1 MMLVSWVVSLFSLM
15 MILNGGGGGGIAEGK
30 DTPVGGG
37 YKFPLPGVIPDL
49 FIAVAP
55 LIVGVVCKDGVL
67 LIALHTAFSTDTDDK
82 NDESF
87 LLFKQQLQQQ
97 QQQQQQIQSEE
108 RQDSTIPIER
118 QQKDLP
124 RTYRGPFRIYPIDT
138 TNGQI
143 ALTCAGWRTDG
154 FYLKQYLQSV
164 DKKERQVFGSL
175 LDVDEHGSYLACQ
188 ASQFLAEICVQDG
201 RRPMSCLGLLAAGG
215 GGGGTTINNNN
226 NNNIG
231 GGSGGCLY
239 LVDATGAYRVRAHAV
254 GGGPLLAGKMND
266 ILREKDWTQFCC
278 ADVAKELLCT
288 LFDDLDDETSESKD
302 TSVGIPDGSLVEIVN
317 VGSTTQGIGTG
328 LSKRKS
334 TLNRIFTSTLFGSAT
349 TTRN

>member
-1 MMLVSWVVSLFSLM
+1 MVSLLSLM
-15 MILNGGGGGGIAEGK
+15 MILIGGGGGGGIAEGK

-87 LLFKQQLQQQ
+87 LLFKQQ
-97 QQQQQQIQSEE
+97 QQQQQIQSEE
-108 RQDSTIPIER
+108 RQNSTIPIGR

-124 RTYRGPFRIYPIDT
+124 RSYRGPFRIYPIDT

-154 FYLKQYLQSV
+154 YYLKQYLQSV

-215 GGGGTTINNNN
+215 GGGGGTTINNNN
-226 NNNIG
+226 NSG
-231 GGSGGCLY
+231 GGCLY
-239 LVDATGAYRVRAHAV
+239 LVDASGAYRVRAHAV

-278 ADVAKELLCT
+278 VDVAKELLCT
-288 LFDDLDDETSESKD
+288 LFDDLDDKTNESKD
-302 TSVGIPDGSLVEIVN
+302 TSVDIPEGSLVEIVS

-334 TLNRIFTSTLFGSAT
+334 TLNRIFTSTLFGSTT